1 MKQQYFTNT
10 IISKFIK
17 YLLAYSPLPTYPTI
31 STDDVIIEGC
41 TYVYKYMIIKCT
53 KTGLFRGI
61 KNNQAVTDYLYVN
74 EFLQATDN
82 DRVMQHWG
90 KYEDSNREEHTGWHY
105 TSDEGHE
112 DGTPGIGGLTVTD
125 DVVRYYKMP
134 AAEVKFVDYFNFG
147 HDYLN
152 TTHRFIS
159 NYSYYDS
166 ETHKYL
172 GEYLRCLRDIYDLDL
187 MGMYN
192 CFNYDYADNI
202 SLKMDNNGN
211 GLVYSAGEKTRLIL
225 IPIKFNKT
233 YTIALDCSFPI
244 LMRSIIY
251 DRDLLRDSDGN
262 LLSDRLS
269 EAVKQVNGTT
279 FSNPIEY
286 SIHNEDRVLQDFE
299 SRLYLAIQVPKQLNS
314 SIVVLEGRYSNSS
327 GKRIV
332 NVENLNNMSANQ
344 VSELFRSNLSLLEK
358 NDGKQY
364 PFADKL
370 IAYLLRY
377 TIDTREYIDDNVER
391 IENAI
396 KYNPT
401 HIEDFRKGIWDLDL
415 RYVLFR
421 NYLDIKNKSF
431 LDKKDI
437 TGFVD
442 KDIENAAMKGW
453 IDYAK
458 FSSITE

>member
-1 MKQQYFTNT
+1 MEQQYFTNT

-31 STDDVIIEGC
+31 STDDMIIEGC
-41 TYVYKYMIIKCT
+41 TYIYKYMVIKCT

-61 KNNQAVTDYLYVN
+61 KHNTAVTDHLYVN
-74 EFLQATDN
+74 EYLQATDN
-82 DRVMQHWG
+82 DAVMEHWG
-90 KYEDSNREEHTGWHY
+90 KYTENGESKIGWNY
-105 TSDEGHE
+105 LPDEGHE
-112 DGTPGIGGLTVTD
+112 DGTPGYGGLTVTD
-125 DVVRYYKMP
+125 DVVRYNKMP
-134 AAEVKFVDYFNFG
+134 SAEVEFIDYFNFG

-166 ETHKYL
+166 ETHRVL

-202 SLKMDNNGN
+202 SLKMDSRGN
-211 GLVYSAGEKTRLIL
+211 GIVYSSGEKTRLIL
-225 IPIKFNKT
+225 VPIKFNKT

-244 LMRSIIY
+244 LMRSILY
-251 DRDLLRDSDGN
+251 DRVLLKDTSGN
-262 LLSDRLS
+262 LLTDRLA
-269 EAVKQVNGTT
+269 ENIRQVNGAT
-279 FSNPIEY
+279 FNNPIEY
-286 SIHNEDRVLQDFE
+286 SIHNEDRVLHDFE

-314 SIVVLEGRYSNSS
+314 SIVVLEGSYSNSR

-332 NVENLNNMSANQ
+332 NVENLNSMSAGQ

-358 NDGKQY
+358 NDGKQH

-377 TIDTREYIDDNVER
+377 TIDTRDYIDDNIER
-391 IENAI
+391 IEDAI
-396 KYNPT
+396 HYNPK
-401 HIEDFRKGIWDLDL
+401 HLEDFRKGIWDLDL

-421 NYLDIKNKSF
+421 NYLNLKNKSF
-431 LDKKDI
+431 LNKDDI

-453 IDYAK
+453 IDYAE
-458 FSSITE
+458 FSTVTN